1 MQAWS
6 SIDQVLDYAIR
17 EEEAAAEFYTQ
28 LADQT
33 ERPAM
38 RQALESFAQEELRH
52 KQRLLA
58 IKGGSAAS
66 GIAAQP
72 VADLRLA
79 DYLVEMVPSPFMS
92 YRELLVVAM
101 HKEKAAFKL
110 YTDLAAGATDDQVRA
125 TFLSLA
131 QEEARHKLHFEI
143 EYDDTMTEN

>member
-38 RQALESFAQEELRH
+38 RQTLQSFAQEELRH

-58 IKGGSAAS
+58 IKGGGAAS
-66 GIAAQP
+66 GVVAQP

-79 DYLVEMVPSPFMS
+79 DYMVETVPSPFMS
-92 YRELLVVAM
+92 YRELLLVAM

-110 YTDLAAGATDDQVRA
+110 YTDLAAAASDDQVRA